1 MIKTNYHSHTTRC
14 KHAVGSDE
22 AYVLA
27 AIEAGLDEIGFSD
40 HAPWPK
46 HPLEEHFIRMHMD
59 EYNDYVQSIMR
70 LKRQYANKIKI
81 RLGLEAEYYED
92 RMDVLKKFIDE
103 TPLDYVVFGNHFH
116 QLEINGCYYGR
127 YQKTNQLLEHYE
139 QDSIAGL
146 KTGYYKIFAHPDLF
160 VRSIKQW
167 DENVANMSRRIIQC
181 AKDMGVVLEYNL
193 GGIRNFSHVDLAYP
207 FDPFWDLVAEIGA
220 DVVIGVDAHDPE
232 DFLDFESIAR
242 AEKTLKQK
250 GIKVLERLSF

>member
-59 EYNDYVQSIMR
+59 EYNDYVQSILR

-103 TPLDYVVFGNHFH
+103 TPLD
-116 QLEINGCYYGR
+116 
-127 YQKTNQLLEHYE
+127 
-139 QDSIAGL
+139 
-146 KTGYYKIFAHPDLF
+146 
-160 VRSIKQW
+160 
-167 DENVANMSRRIIQC
+167 
-181 AKDMGVVLEYNL
+181 
-193 GGIRNFSHVDLAYP
+193 
-207 FDPFWDLVAEIGA
+207 
-220 DVVIGVDAHDPE
+220 
-232 DFLDFESIAR
+232 
-242 AEKTLKQK
+242 
-250 GIKVLERLSF
+250 